1 MAQARASRPKSE
13 KQAVSHSETDRGAVQ
28 SVERACRL
36 LKSFRQDDEVL
47 RLRDFVERTGLH
59 KATASRLLHTLE
71 QEGLIERV
79 GDAGFRSGVRVPNR
93 RRYRIG
99 FATRGVDTP
108 FSKAVTESVQRAAA
122 EGGMELVT
130 VSSHRSPRTALRN
143 AESLVKEGVN
153 LVIEFQSHERLAPVI
168 ASRFV
173 EAGIP
178 VIAIEIPHPGATF
191 FGANNYQAGLI
202 GGRAMGKWV
211 KENWQS
217 VVSSILLMEE
227 EAAGPLVQL
236 RVSGMLTGLREAL
249 PAMEQVDTVE
259 IDGRGALEKT
269 LEVVRRRLRHSRAGK
284 TVVLAGNDRMALGA
298 IRAFEEAG
306 RARECAV
313 MGQNATWEARV
324 EMRRKG
330 SPMVGS
336 VAYFPERYGDE
347 VIRLA
352 ETILAGR
359 SVPPAV
365 FAKHELITKGNVDR
379 VYPLDRVMPQSLA
392 VPLIG

>member
-1 MAQARASRPKSE
+1 MAQSGASRPRGNKPGVSQSDTE
-13 KQAVSHSETDRGAVQ
+13 SRGVQA
-28 SVERACRL
+28 VERACRL
-36 LKSFRQDDEVL
+36 LKCFRQDDEVL
-47 RLRDFVERTGLH
+47 RLRDFVERTGMH
-59 KATASRLLHTLE
+59 KATASRLLRTLAK
-71 QEGLIERV
+71 EGLLEGV
-79 GDAGFRSGVRVPNR
+79 GDSRFRSAVRVPNR

-143 AESLVKEGVN
+143 AESLVREGVD

-202 GGRAMGKWV
+202 GGRAMGRWV
-211 KENWQS
+211 KENWKGE
-217 VVSSILLMEE
+217 VASILLIEE
-227 EAAGPLVQL
+227 EVAGPLVKL
-236 RVSGMLTGLREAL
+236 RVSGMLAGLRETL
-249 PAMEQVDTVE
+249 PATEQAE
-259 IDGRGALEKT
+259 IAEMDGHGSLEKT
-269 LEVVRRRLRHSRAGK
+269 LEAVRRKLRHAPPRR
-284 TVVLAGNDRMALGA
+284 TVLLAGNDRMALGA
-298 IRAFEEAG
+298 IRAFEESG
-306 RARECAV
+306 RAHGCAV
-313 MGQNATWEARV
+313 MGQNATLEARF

-330 SPMVGS
+330 SPLVGS

-352 ETILAGR
+352 EAILAGR
-359 SVPPAV
+359 PVPPAV
-365 FAKHELITKGNVDR
+365 FAKHELITKANVDR
-379 VYPLDRVMPQSLA
+379 VYPLDRVMPQFLA
-392 VPLIG
+392 TPLIG

>member
-1 MAQARASRPKSE
+1 MQA
-13 KQAVSHSETDRGAVQ
+13 
-28 SVERACRL
+28 VERACRL
-36 LKSFRQDDEVL
+36 LKCFRQDDEVL

-59 KATASRLLHTLE
+59 KATAARLLRTLAR
-71 QEGLIERV
+71 EGLLERV
-79 GDAGFRSGVRVPNR
+79 GDARFRSAVRVPNR

-122 EGGMELVT
+122 EAGIELVT

-143 AESLVKEGVN
+143 AELLVREGVD

-202 GGRAMGKWV
+202 GGRAMGRWV
-211 KENWQS
+211 KENWKGE
-217 VVSSILLMEE
+217 VASILLIEE
-227 EAAGPLVQL
+227 EVAGPLVKL
-236 RVSGMLTGLREAL
+236 RVSGMLAGLRESL
-249 PAMEQVDTVE
+249 SSVE
-259 IDGRGALEKT
+259 HAETTEMDGRGSLEKT
-269 LEVVRRRLRHSRAGK
+269 FEAVRRRLRHAPPRR

-306 RARECAV
+306 RARDCAV
-313 MGQNATWEARV
+313 MGQNATLEARL

-330 SPMVGS
+330 SPLVGS

-352 ETILAGR
+352 ESILAGR
-359 SVPPAV
+359 TVPPAV
-365 FAKHELITKGNVDR
+365 FAKHELIAKANVDR
-379 VYPLDRVMPQSLA
+379 VYPLDRVMPQFLA
-392 VPLIG
+392 TPLIG